1 MEVLDYHKLKIF
13 KTVADTG
20 SFSKT
25 AELLFLSQPTVT
37 LQIKKIENYLGVV
50 LFKREKK
57 KVVLTEEGKVLYRYA
72 SRIIEDYLLLE
83 EGITNLKEGL
93 QKRLIVGASTTI
105 GEFLLPEK
113 IAEFIKGKEISL
125 NLFIGNSKEIEEGI
139 LSKSF
144 YIGLIED
151 EISSTKFEKIPFYS
165 DEIVLIA
172 SNRKNIPDF
181 LELKQLKN
189 YRFIFREKGSGTRN
203 IVEKYLK
210 EKGVSITPSL
220 EINSGRAI
228 AKIVEKTDYLAFV
241 SKLVVQNEK
250 NIRII
255 GVKGLRIKR
264 EFYIITQKN
273 IRLPKLERIF
283 LNFLLSNHL

>member
-20 SFSKT
+20 SFSKA

-50 LFKREKK
+50 LFKRDKK
-57 KVVLTEEGKVLYRYA
+57 KVVLTEEGKILYQYA
-72 SRIIEDYLLLE
+72 SKIIEDYLLLE

-93 QKRLIVGASTTI
+93 QKRLVIGASTTI

-113 IAEFIKGKEISL
+113 VSSFIKDKDISF

-165 DEIVLIA
+165 DEIILIA
-172 SNRKNIPDF
+172 SSNTKTPEFIN
-181 LELKQLKN
+181 LSELKNFK
-189 YRFIFREKGSGTRN
+189 FIFREKGSGTRN

-210 EKGVSITPSL
+210 EKNINILPTL
-220 EINSGRAI
+220 EISSSKAI
-228 AKIVEKTDYLAFV
+228 AKIIEKTNYLAFV
-241 SKLVVQNEK
+241 SKLVVEEDLKKKKLKHIKIK
-250 NIRII
+250 NFN
-255 GVKGLRIKR
+255 IKR
-264 EFYIITQKN
+264 DFYVITQKN
-273 IRLPKLERIF
+273 IRLPKLEREF
-283 LNFLLSNHL
+283 LE